1 MTIERFHRRGD
12 NRCAR
17 RAWRNKRGCYEL
29 VAQVPVPLRSLS
41 DAAMKQEV
49 VKRAGGDTV
58 GEAQSG
64 GGGAGEGWERAGGS
78 AWEGC

>member
-1 MTIERFHRRGD
+1 
-12 NRCAR
+12 
-17 RAWRNKRGCYEL
+17 
-29 VAQVPVPLRSLS
+29 
-41 DAAMKQEV
+41 MKQEV

-78 AWEGC
+78 ALGGPLMTLRRANVGGWRRPERRSNRRRGRS